1 MNKKFLVI
9 LPLLA
14 LTILFTADSV
24 SAFDGKGFF
33 KAGDDIVTQTKNWE
47 EKIAQNA
54 KIIGVSEDEVKAAWA
69 EGKSLRDLAKEKGI
83 SEEEMRTKMQ
93 TQRQEQQK
101 TFLQN
106 LVSQGKITQAQAD
119 ARIKHMQ
126 EMSEKRQAMKGIGR
140 GGKGMNKNC
149 PMQQSETVKN

>member
-69 EGKSLRDLAKEKGI
+69 EGKSLRDLTKEKGI

-106 LVSQGKITQAQAD
+106 LVSQGKID
-119 ARIKHMQ
+119 RK
-126 EMSEKRQAMKGIGR
+126 S
-140 GGKGMNKNC
+140 
-149 PMQQSETVKN
+149 VV